1 MGIEVL
7 LLFAVIPCA
16 ILITYA
22 EEGCFKISSYFANCG
37 FMLLLYACAFCGVAV
52 ISLIGGETAETVIAE
67 EQRID
72 ILSWE
77 RYEEAGNWYVKY
89 IYLDDVGYKTE
100 KKSEGLVYY
109 NQKNEGEEDY
119 IIRRS
124 YDYANEIADFF
135 FFNFISDTY
144 SIYTTQEH
152 IIYSK

>member
-22 EEGCFKISSYFANCG
+22 EENCFKVSSYFANCG
-37 FMLLLYACAFCGVAV
+37 FMLLLYACAFGGVAV
-52 ISLIGGETAETVIAE
+52 ISLIGSETAKTVCVE

-77 RYEEAGNWYVKY
+77 RYDDAGNWYVQY
-89 IYLDDVGYKTE
+89 IYLDDVGYKT
-100 KKSEGLVYY
+100 KKIHESHVYY

-124 YDYANEIADFF
+124 YDYATEIADFF

>member
-16 ILITYA
+16 ILVTYA
-22 EEGCFKISSYFANCG
+22 EEGCFKVSSYFVNCG
-37 FMLLLYACAFCGVAV
+37 TLLLLYACVIGGVAV
-52 ISLIGGETAETVIAE
+52 ISLIGSETAETVVVE

-135 FFNFISDTY
+135 FLDFISDTY
-144 SIYTTQEH
+144 SIYTTQEK

>member
-22 EEGCFKISSYFANCG
+22 EENCFKISSYFANCG
-37 FMLLLYACAFCGVAV
+37 VMLLIYICVFGGVAV
-52 ISLIGGETAETVIAE
+52 FSLIGSETAETIVVE

-77 RYEEAGNWYVKY
+77 RCEDAGNWYVKY

-100 KKSEGLVYY
+100 KKNEGLVYY

-124 YDYANEIADFF
+124 YNYANEIADFF
-135 FFNFISDTY
+135 FLNFISDTY

>member
-7 LLFAVIPCA
+7 LLFAIIPCA

-22 EEGCFKISSYFANCG
+22 EEGCLKISSYFANCG
-37 FMLLLYACAFCGVAV
+37 FMLLFYACAFGGVAV
-52 ISLIGGETAETVIAE
+52 FSLIGSETAKTVIAE
-67 EQRID
+67 ERRID

-77 RYEEAGNWYVKY
+77 RYEDAGNWYVKY

-109 NQKNEGEEDY
+109 NQKSEGEEDY

-135 FFNFISDTY
+135 FLDFISDTY

>member
-16 ILITYA
+16 ILVTYA

-37 FMLLLYACAFCGVAV
+37 FMLLLYACAFGGVAV
-52 ISLIGGETAETVIAE
+52 ISLIGSETAETAIVE

-100 KKSEGLVYY
+100 KKHESHVYY

-124 YDYANEIADFF
+124 YNYANEIADFF
-135 FFNFISDTY
+135 FLNFISDTY
-144 SIYTTQEH
+144 SIYTTQEK

>member
-7 LLFAVIPCA
+7 LLFAIIPCA

-22 EEGCFKISSYFANCG
+22 EEGHFKISSYFANCG
-37 FMLLLYACAFCGVAV
+37 FMLLLYACAFGGVAV
-52 ISLIGGETAETVIAE
+52 ISLIGSETAETVCVE

-77 RYEEAGNWYVKY
+77 RYDDAGNWYVQY
-89 IYLDDVGYKTE
+89 IYLDDVGYKT
-100 KKSEGLVYY
+100 KKMHESHVYY

-119 IIRRS
+119 IVRRS

-135 FFNFISDTY
+135 FFDFISDTY
-144 SIYTTQEH
+144 TVYTTQEH

>member
-16 ILITYA
+16 ILVTYA
-22 EEGCFKISSYFANCG
+22 EESCFKISSYFANCG
-37 FMLLLYACAFCGVAV
+37 FMLLLYACAFGGVAV
-52 ISLIGGETAETVIAE
+52 ISLIGSETAETVCVE

-77 RYEEAGNWYVKY
+77 RHDDAGNWYVQY

-100 KKSEGLVYY
+100 KEHESRVYY

-124 YDYANEIADFF
+124 YNYANEIADFF
-135 FFNFISDTY
+135 FLNFISDTY
-144 SIYTTQEH
+144 SIYTTQEK

>member
-1 MGIEVL
+1 MGIEVV

-16 ILITYA
+16 ILVTYA
-22 EEGCFKISSYFANCG
+22 EEGYLKISSYVVNCATM
-37 FMLLLYACAFCGVAV
+37 FLISACVFGGVAV
-52 ISLIGGETAETVIAE
+52 ISLIGSETAETAIVE

-124 YDYANEIADFF
+124 YNYANEIADFF
-135 FFNFISDTY
+135 FLNFIY
-144 SIYTTQEH
+144 FY
-152 IIYSK
+152 